1 MGLSRNRRHRTPEVP
16 ANPAYCTGERIVMA
30 VEQRIPTAPTEA
42 AVPTIE
48 SGTVRPTGPA
58 VDKDVD
64 KDVVAASSPTSPPST
79 RLSATWFGV
88 CAAALTLVVLII
100 FMLQNTRSVEVSFLW
115 LHGNVPLALALLIA
129 SVGTAVAVMVVGAA
143 RITQLRRHSRR
154 PR

>member
-1 MGLSRNRRHRTPEVP
+1 
-16 ANPAYCTGERIVMA
+16 MA
-30 VEQRIPTAPTEA
+30 VEQRISSAPTKA

-48 SGTVRPTGPA
+48 SETVRPTEPA
-58 VDKDVD
+58 GDKDVI
-64 KDVVAASSPTSPPST
+64 AASSQTSPPST
-79 RLSATWFGV
+79 RISATWFGV

-129 SVGTAVAVMVVGAA
+129 SVGTAVVVMVVGAA